1 MSDNTY
7 KTTFPVLFAVSAG
20 HLLNDLIQSVIPSV
34 YPMLKSNY
42 DLTFTQVGLI
52 TFVFQITASI
62 LQPLVGNFTDK
73 KPQPFAFVIGMIF
86 SMAGILALAFASG
99 FAMILLAV
107 GLVGIGSSVFH
118 PEGSRVAFY
127 ASGGKRGLAQ
137 SIFQLGGNGGSAI
150 GPLLVAMVI
159 IPFGQPFIAWFIIAA
174 LLGMGIL
181 SGVGAWYRR
190 FLNSPSFSRSAA
202 VEKKNGISDRK
213 VTISL
218 AILLI
223 LIFSKFFYMAAI
235 TNYFTFYL
243 MDKFSIGIQES
254 QLYLFAFLGAVAAG
268 TLLGGPAGDRFGRKI
283 IIWIS
288 ILGAAPFT
296 LLLPYTD
303 LPLTVLLAVITGFIM
318 ASAFSAII
326 VYAQELVPGKI
337 GMISGL
343 FFGFAFGMGGLGSA
357 ILGYWADVTSINHV
371 FYLCSFLPLIGIITV
386 FLPDLKKVKD

>member
-1 MSDNTY
+1 MSVTAQ
-7 KTTFPVLFAVSAG
+7 KTVYPILFAVSIS
-20 HLLNDLIQSVIPSV
+20 HLLNDMIQSVIPSV
-34 YPMLKSNY
+34 YPMLKENY
-42 DLTFTQVGLI
+42 HLSFTQIGLI

-62 LQPLVGNFTDK
+62 LQPVVGNFTDK
-73 KPQPFAFVIGMIF
+73 RPKPFSFVTGMLF
-86 SMAGILALAFASG
+86 SLTGIILLAYASG
-99 FAMILLAV
+99 FGIILMAV
-107 GLVGIGSSVFH
+107 ALVGIGSSVFH

-137 SIFQLGGNGGSAI
+137 SIFQLGGNGGSAV
-150 GPLLVAMVI
+150 GPLLVALVVV
-159 IPFGQPFIAWFIIAA
+159 PFGQHYIVWFTITA
-174 LLGMGIL
+174 LLAMVIL
-181 SGVGAWYRR
+181 FNVGKWYKR
-190 FLNSPSFSRSAA
+190 FLTLKAA
-202 VEKKNGISDRK
+202 SKTSSIEVSNGIPRSK
-213 VTISL
+213 VIISL
-218 AILLI
+218 TVLLL
-223 LIFSKFFYMAAI
+223 LIFSKFFYMACI

-243 MDKFSIGIQES
+243 IDKFAVSVQES

-268 TLLGGPAGDRFGRKI
+268 TLLGGPFGDRFGRKI

-303 LPLTVLLAVITGFIM
+303 LFWTIFLAAIIGFIM

-357 ILGYWADVTSINHV
+357 ILGYWADVTSVGHV
-371 FYLCSFLPLIGIITV
+371 FYLCSFLPLIGIISI
-386 FLPDLKKVKD
+386 FLPNIKKKVA